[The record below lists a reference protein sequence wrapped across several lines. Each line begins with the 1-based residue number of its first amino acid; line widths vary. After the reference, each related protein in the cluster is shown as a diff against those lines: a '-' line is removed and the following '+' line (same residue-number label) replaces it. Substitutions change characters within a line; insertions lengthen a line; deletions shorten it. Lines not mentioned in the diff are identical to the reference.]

1 MAHRNDCNK
10 LDAVMEMLIENGF
23 EGFADV
29 LRILLNEAMKIER
42 DNVLGARLYER
53 TDSRRGYANGY
64 KPKAVD
70 TRIGKLSVD
79 VPQVRGDVDFYPSAL
94 ERGCRSER
102 ALKLAI
108 AEMYVKG
115 ISTRRVTDV
124 LEKMCGLDISSTQVS
139 RVAKLLD
146 EQLEKWR
153 QRLLGEYPY
162 LVLDA
167 HYEKVRQNGSVV
179 SCAVFTAIGIDTD
192 GRREILGVSVCLSE
206 AETHWRKFLKG
217 LKKRGLSGVKFV
229 VSDDHDG
236 IKAALNAELTGVIWQ
251 RCQCHLQRNAV
262 KYVPKVSMRSGVAD
276 DLRDIFNAKNLT
288 CAEERLQKCIAKY
301 SKSAPQLA
309 EWIEDNIPEGLSVF
323 ALASKHRK
331 RMRTTNMV
339 ERLHEE
345 IKRRTR
351 VARLF
356 PNEASLLRLV
366 SAIEMEISED
376 WIAGKRYLNMNVE
389 MENENESA
397 NSKKK
402 RIYRKNVA

>member
-1 MAHRNDCNK
+1 MAHGNNGNK
-10 LDAVMEMLIENGF
+10 LDAVMELLIENGF

-42 DNVLGARLYER
+42 DQALGAGPYER
-53 TDSRRGYANGY
+53 TDTRRGYANGY
-64 KPKAVD
+64 KPKTVD

-79 VPQVRGDVDFYPSAL
+79 VPQVRGDVDFYPSSL

-115 ISTRRVTDV
+115 ISTRKVTDV

-139 RVAKLLD
+139 RVAKTLD
-146 EQLEKWR
+146 EQLNRWR
-153 QRLLGEYPY
+153 NRLLGEYPY

-167 HYEKVRQNGSVV
+167 HHEKVRNNGSVLP
-179 SCAVFTAIGIDTD
+179 CAAFTAIGVDTD
-192 GRREILGVSVCLSE
+192 GRREILGVSVSLSE
-206 AETHWRKFLKG
+206 AETHWRQFLKS
-217 LKKRGLSGVKFV
+217 LKKRGLSGVKFIT
-229 VSDDHDG
+229 SDDHDG
-236 IKAALNAELTGVIWQ
+236 LNAALNAEFTGVVWQ

-262 KYVPKVSMRSGVAD
+262 KYVPKVSMRSQVAE
-276 DLRDIFNAKNLT
+276 DLRDIFDAKNLT
-288 CAEERLQKCIAKY
+288 CAEERLQKCVARY

-309 EWIEDNIPEGLSVF
+309 DWIEENIPEGLAVF
-323 ALASKHRK
+323 ALPSKHRR
-331 RMRTTNMV
+331 RMRTTNML

-376 WIAGKRYLNMNVE
+376 WIAGKRYLDMTVK
-389 MENENESA
+389 MENEDESA
-397 NSKKK
+397 DSKEK

>member
-1 MAHRNDCNK
+1 MAHRNNNNK
-10 LDAVMEMLIENGF
+10 LDVVMELLIENGF

-42 DNVLGARLYER
+42 DQALGAGWYER
-53 TDSRRGYANGY
+53 TDTRRGYANGY
-64 KPKAVD
+64 KPKTVD
-70 TRIGKLSVD
+70 TRIGKLMVD

-139 RVAKLLD
+139 RVAKILD
-146 EQLEKWR
+146 EQLIKWR
-153 QRLLGEYPY
+153 DRLLGKYPY
-162 LVLDA
+162 LMLDA
-167 HYEKVRQNGSVV
+167 HYEKVRKNGSVV

-192 GRREILGVSVCLSE
+192 GRREILGVSVSLSE
-206 AETHWRKFLKG
+206 AETHWREFLKG
-217 LKKRGLSGVKFV
+217 LKKRGLSSVKFV
-229 VSDDHDG
+229 ASDDHDG
-236 IKAALNAELTGVIWQ
+236 LKAALNAEFTGVIWQ

-262 KYVPKVSMRSGVAD
+262 KYVPKVSMRSQIAD
-276 DLRDIFNAKNLT
+276 DLRDIFNAKDIT
-288 CAEERLQKCIAKY
+288 CAEERLQKCIEKY
-301 SKSAPQLA
+301 SVSTPQLA
-309 EWIEDNIPEGLSVF
+309 QWIEENIPEGLAVF
-323 ALASKHRK
+323 ALPGKHRK
-331 RMRTTNMV
+331 RMRTTNML

-376 WIAGKRYLNMNVE
+376 WVAGKRYLNTNAE
-389 MENENESA
+389 MENESESA
-397 NSKKK
+397 NSDKKK
-402 RIYRKNVA
+402 IYRKNVA

>member
-1 MAHRNDCNK
+1 MAHRNNDNK
-10 LDAVMEMLIENGF
+10 LEAVMEMLIENGF

-42 DNVLGARLYER
+42 DQALGARLYER
-53 TDSRRGYANGY
+53 AETRRGYANGY
-64 KPKAVD
+64 KPKTVG
-70 TRIGKLSVD
+70 TRIGKLRVD

-139 RVAKLLD
+139 RVAQILD
-146 EQLEKWR
+146 EQLNSWR
-153 QRLLGEYPY
+153 NRLLGEYPY

-167 HYEKVRQNGSVV
+167 HYEKVRKDGSVV
-179 SCAVFTAIGIDTD
+179 SCAVFTAIGINPD
-192 GRREILGVSVCLSE
+192 GRREIVGVSVSLSE
-206 AETHWRKFLKG
+206 AETHWRNFIKSLQ
-217 LKKRGLSGVKFV
+217 KRGLHGVKYI

-236 IKAALNAELTGVIWQ
+236 LKAALNSCMTGVLWQ

-262 KYVPKVSMRSGVAD
+262 RYVPKVSMRSQVSD
-276 DLRDIFNAKNLT
+276 DLRDIFNAKDHLS
-288 CAEERLQKCIAKY
+288 AEERLQKCVEKY
-301 SKSAPQLA
+301 SRSAPKLA
-309 EWIEDNIPEGLSVF
+309 EWIEENIPEGLAVF
-323 ALASKHRK
+323 ALPSKHRR
-331 RMRTTNMV
+331 RMRTTNML

-356 PNEASLLRLV
+356 ANEASLLRLV
-366 SAIEMEISED
+366 SAIEMEISDD
-376 WIAGKRYLNMNVE
+376 WIADKRYLDMNVE
-389 MENENESA
+389 VENESESTD
-397 NSKKK
+397 SKEK

>member
-1 MAHRNDCNK
+1 MAHRNNDSK
-10 LDAVMEMLIENGF
+10 LDDIMELLIENGF

-42 DNVLGARLYER
+42 DQALGAQLYER
-53 TDSRRGYANGY
+53 TQARRGYANGY
-64 KPKAVD
+64 KPKTVG
-70 TRIGKLSVD
+70 TRIGKLCVD

-108 AEMYVKG
+108 AEMYIKG

-139 RVAKLLD
+139 RVAKILD
-146 EQLEKWR
+146 EQLIKWR
-153 QRLLGEYPY
+153 DRPLGQYPY

-167 HYEKVRQNGSVV
+167 HYEKVRKNGSVV
-179 SCAVFTAIGIDTD
+179 SCAVFTAIGIDID

-206 AETHWRKFLKG
+206 AETHWRNFLKR
-217 LKKRGLSGVKFV
+217 LQKRGLHGVKYI
-229 VSDDHDG
+229 VSDNHTG
-236 IKAALNAELTGVIWQ
+236 LRAALDSCMTGILWQ
-251 RCQCHLQRNAV
+251 RCQFHLQRNAI
-262 KYVPKVSMRSGVAD
+262 KYVPKVSMRSQVAD
-276 DLRDIFNAKNLT
+276 DLRDIFDSKDLT
-288 CAEERLQKCIAKY
+288 SAQERLQKCIEKY
-301 SKSAPQLA
+301 RESAPQLA
-309 EWIEDNIPEGLSVF
+309 EWIEDNIPKGLTV
-323 ALASKHRK
+323 LTLPGKHRK
-331 RMRTTNMV
+331 RMRTTNML

-356 PNEASLLRLV
+356 PNEDSLLRLV

-376 WIAGKRYLNMNVE
+376 WIAGKRYLNMNME

-397 NSKKK
+397 NSGSKK
-402 RIYRKNVA
+402 IYRKNVA